1 MKQFKVYEL
10 LADYVPTDPV
20 TDDVFN
26 IVITNT
32 VKDDDGVE
40 HTITLASY
48 TYDNIIS
55 EMLRNYAEWQYTMCI
70 IDSVY
75 TNHNDELANFVSE
88 WQNYKSNMM
97 DNWRRIC
104 IAYSMDYNPIH
115 NYDRVEDGTNNTKN
129 NANAS
134 NNSTNTFE
142 QLSNST
148 VTHDYNPTSNPASIT
163 GVTSEF
169 YSTTYDDTT
178 VPKLTGQNITKGKEE
193 TTTNGGKTET
203 TYGSTATTDSNG
215 SSDHHLEVRG
225 NVGVTT
231 SQEMI
236 MAEYNLR
243 KLNLLQHIIRGF
255 AEYALSYAPDCEDD
269 DDCYFLYL

>member
-32 VKDDDGVE
+32 VKDDEGTE
-40 HTITLASY
+40 HTVTLASY

-55 EMLRNYAEWQYTMCI
+55 ELLRNYADWQYTMFY
-70 IDSVY
+70 IDSRY
-75 TNHNDELANFVSE
+75 NNHNDEVADFVSE

-104 IAYSMDYNPIH
+104 IAFAMDYNPLY
-115 NYDRVEDGTNNTKN
+115 NYERIEDGINHNNDSVGTYNDSKN
-129 NANAS
+129 I
-134 NNSTNTFE
+134 FE
-142 QLSNST
+142 QLADST
-148 VTHDYNPTSNPASIT
+148 VTHAYNPSDNPDGIK
-163 GVTSEF
+163 SEF

-178 VPKLTGQNITKGKEE
+178 VPKLTGQNITKGTEK
-193 TTTNGGKTET
+193 TTTDGGRTQT
-203 TYGSTATTDSNG
+203 TYENLASTERNSN
-215 SSDHHLEVRG
+215 SDHHLEARG
-225 NVGVTT
+225 NIGVV
-231 SQEMI
+231 SNQKMI
-236 MAEYNLR
+236 QSELNLR